1 MILSRQPPG
10 AWQSGC
16 PGEGQ
21 WESNEVPRRVADG
34 APRRQRKP
42 TTGQPPKASRDSGGN
57 PRTLRLPAHRGQAG
71 PLISPGNRPSRRLR
85 DVDLLLH
92 FTVVG
97 EKVAN
102 RSWKSGPHVHKS
114 RQRLRFPL
122 PLEIKNRRDAINQ
135 EAELRSTSVR
145 LSMPPPA
152 PPRELEGASHNRC
165 GGRPYV
171 EAQFR
176 VVPATEGTR
185 PAPQPLFSIQGVAIA
200 PASAGALK
208 ARKNW
213 EEPGKST
220 AFQVPWTASAQS
232 DAIVFACHFPES
244 IRFALAPAGHR
255 HSSGIVVPLQSLLAS
270 PWIFAGG
277 RPFPGSL

>member
-1 MILSRQPPG
+1 MRCLEESQMGHPAASENRQL
-10 AWQSGC
+10 AS
-16 PGEGQ
+16 
-21 WESNEVPRRVADG
+21 
-34 APRRQRKP
+34 
-42 TTGQPPKASRDSGGN
+42 PPKASRDSGGN

-92 FTVVG
+92 FTVLG

-145 LSMPPPA
+145 LSMPPPQ
-152 PPRELEGASHNRC
+152 P
-165 GGRPYV
+165 
-171 EAQFR
+171 
-176 VVPATEGTR
+176 R
-185 PAPQPLFSIQGVAIA
+185 PANSKGPRTTAV
-200 PASAGALK
+200 GAAHTLK
-208 ARKNW
+208 PSSESFQQLKEPDRHLKLSSRSKVWQLLLPVPVLSRPGRTGKN
-213 EEPGKST
+213 
-220 AFQVPWTASAQS
+220 
-232 DAIVFACHFPES
+232 PES
-244 IRFALAPAGHR
+244 PLLFRSPGQRRLNQTRLCLPVIFPSPFASRWPPPEHR
-255 HSSGIVVPLQSLLAS
+255 HSSGIVVPLQSLSAS